1 MDPSTKVSI
10 EKMVF
15 PFVIYL
21 CERVEISLFNKSQI
35 VEKPYGACVIRH
47 YIGFYAMQGIIMAE
61 FGEKKAECFRH
72 IAISGMIFV
81 EFITDHTAF
90 KSTF

>member
-1 MDPSTKVSI
+1 M
-10 EKMVF
+10 
-15 PFVIYL
+15 
-21 CERVEISLFNKSQI
+21 EISLFNKSQI

-81 EFITDHTAF
+81 EFRKLLKQIVPIG
-90 KSTF
+90 KSGFFLSKIQ

>member
-1 MDPSTKVSI
+1 M
-10 EKMVF
+10 
-15 PFVIYL
+15 
-21 CERVEISLFNKSQI
+21 EISLFNKSQI

-81 EFITDHTAF
+81 EFITTIQLLKAPF
-90 KSTF
+90 RKLLKQIVPIGKSGFFLSKIQ